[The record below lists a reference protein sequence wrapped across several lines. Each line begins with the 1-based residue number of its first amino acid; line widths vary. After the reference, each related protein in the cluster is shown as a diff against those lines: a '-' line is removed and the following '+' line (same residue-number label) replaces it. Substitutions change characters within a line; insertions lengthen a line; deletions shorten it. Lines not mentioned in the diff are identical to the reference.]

1 VFNKDKAMI
10 NPFLDLSN
18 RLSNIEKLLQEL
30 SAQNDHSNKHQEELL
45 SKKQTCSL
53 LGISQSTL
61 WRWTQDKRL
70 QAYGLNNR
78 VYYKRSEIIA
88 TIKKIN

>member
-1 VFNKDKAMI
+1 MN
-10 NPFLDLSN
+10 NPFLEISN
-18 RLSNIEKLLQEL
+18 QLNNIEKLLQEL
-30 SAQNDHSNKHQEELL
+30 SALNNHSNTNQEELL
-45 SKKQTCSL
+45 SKKQVCQL

-61 WRWTQDKRL
+61 WRWTKNKRL

-88 TIKKIN
+88 ALNKIN

>member
-1 VFNKDKAMI
+1 MN
-10 NPFLDLSN
+10 NPFLEISN
-18 RLSNIEKLLQEL
+18 QLNNIEKLLQEL
-30 SAQNDHSNKHQEELL
+30 SALNNHSNTNQEELL
-45 SKKQTCSL
+45 SKKQVCQL

-61 WRWTQDKRL
+61 WRWTKNKRL

-88 TIKKIN
+88 AINKIN

>member
-1 VFNKDKAMI
+1 MI
-10 NPFLDLSN
+10 NPFLEISK

-30 SAQNDHSNKHQEELL
+30 STQNSHSNKDQEELL

-61 WRWTQDKRL
+61 WRWTQEKRL
-70 QAYGLNNR
+70 HAYGLNNR
-78 VYYKRSEIIA
+78 VYYKRSEIMAAIN
-88 TIKKIN
+88 KIN